1 MTAFV
6 LDSSVAL
13 AWLLP
18 EKSAPGAGALLDRVV
33 EAGALVPD
41 LWRVEIA
48 DALLSVERSGRIS
61 VEQRLQALD
70 ALSRLPIALDAETSS
85 HMWGETVTLAATHRL
100 GVTRAAYLELA
111 QRRGLPL
118 ATLDR
123 DLAVAAEAGG
133 VRLMGL

>member
-6 LDSSVAL
+6 LDSSIAL

-33 EAGALVPD
+33 EAGAAVPD
-41 LWRVEIA
+41 LWRAEIA
-48 DALLSVERSGRIS
+48 DALLIVERSGRIS

-70 ALSRLPIALDAETSS
+70 ALSRLPIAIDPETSS
-85 HMWGETVTLAATHRL
+85 HMWGETVQLAATHRL
-100 GVTRAAYLELA
+100 GIARAAYLELA

-123 DLAVAAEAGG
+123 DLVAAAEAGG
-133 VRLMGL
+133 VSVIDG